1 MTRPALVC
9 CSHGTDSL
17 EGRAVIS
24 AIVGA
29 AASLVGVPTYETYVD
44 VQYPQIDEVVAS
56 FDGPAVIVPLLLSP
70 GFHTS
75 VDIGRAASSR
85 EGLVAAGTLGPDPML
100 ADILVD
106 RLAAAGLRDGDR
118 VVLAASGSSR
128 PEAAA
133 RVEEVLAALAA
144 RIPQPV
150 TVGYAY
156 GATPKVA
163 DAVAE
168 ARGDG
173 RVVVASYVLAP
184 GHFANLVAAAG
195 ADVVTDPLGL
205 APDGSAEPR
214 IAQIVAARYA
224 GMVGVYEP
232 ELSGPT
238 V

>member
-9 CSHGTDSL
+9 CSHGTDSP

-24 AIVGA
+24 AIVDA
-29 AASLVGVPTYETYVD
+29 ARVLVGTPTYETYVD

-75 VDIGRAASSR
+75 VDIGRAAASR
-85 EGLVAAGTLGPDPML
+85 DGVVATGTLGPDPL
-100 ADILVD
+100 LVDILVD
-106 RLAAAGLRDGDR
+106 RLAAAGLRAGDR

-128 PEAAA
+128 PEAAE
-133 RVEEVLAALAA
+133 RVEEVRAALAA

-150 TVGYAY
+150 SVGYAY
-156 GATPKVA
+156 GATPTVA
-163 DAVAE
+163 EAVAQ

-173 RVVVASYVLAP
+173 RVVIASYVLAP
-184 GHFANLVAAAG
+184 GHFANLIATAG
-195 ADVVTDPLGL
+195 ADIVTEPLGL
-205 APDGSAEPR
+205 APDGSTEPR

-224 GMVGVYEP
+224 AA
-232 ELSGPT
+232 
-238 V
+238 